1 MTTQSQRDALF
12 LLVLTTHD
20 KGFGCWVSHGPRES
34 KFGGSGVG
42 DTIPRRAST
51 DKAHATTDKQGT
63 KSKAEQKGDKNTY
76 HADDVLDNAYKN
88 AARRVETFGL
98 KHLLEHVFVRL
109 L

>member
-12 LLVLTTHD
+12 LLVLTMHD

-42 DTIPRRAST
+42 DTIPRRASI
-51 DKAHATTDKQGT
+51 DKAHATTSKQGT
-63 KSKAEQKGDKNTY
+63 RSEAEQKRDKNTY

-98 KHLLEHVFVRL
+98 KHLLEHVLVRL